1 MSIGSSFLFLFFLR
15 WLEHVRTV
23 ITDNTS
29 DNMQISWSAFHANE
43 VKSPEHSTLDISSL
57 LPLFQEESKSPAM
70 IRHSMNVVR
79 DAINFLNPGQSPV
92 LACDQPLYALAKEI
106 QWTWPETHG
115 ENQYVVMLGG
125 LHIELTALKAL
136 GKWLDDSGWSS
147 ALVQAGIATT
157 GTADSFHKASHITRT
172 RHAHQV
178 RLMTKILQL
187 LSAPERTIHF

>member
-1 MSIGSSFLFLFFLR
+1 MNKYLAFICVFVFLR

-23 ITDNTS
+23 VTDNTS
-29 DNMQISWSAFHANE
+29 NNMQISWSAFHANQ
-43 VKSPEHSTLDISSL
+43 VKSPENSTLDISSL

-92 LACDQPLYALAKEI
+92 IACDQLLYALAKEI
-106 QWTWPETHG
+106 KWTWPETLG

-136 GKWLDDSGWSS
+136 GKWLDDSGWSI

-178 RLMTKILQL
+178 RVKTDFI
-187 LSAPERTIHF
+187 

>member
-1 MSIGSSFLFLFFLR
+1 
-15 WLEHVRTV
+15 
-23 ITDNTS
+23 
-29 DNMQISWSAFHANE
+29 
-43 VKSPEHSTLDISSL
+43 
-57 LPLFQEESKSPAM
+57 M

-92 LACDQPLYALAKEI
+92 LACDQPLYALAKGI

-115 ENQYVVMLGG
+115 EDQYVVMLGG

-136 GKWLDDSGWSS
+136 GKWLDESGWSS
-147 ALVQAGIATT
+147 ALVHAGIATT

-178 RLMTKILQL
+178 HVIKG
-187 LSAPERTIHF
+187 FYFN